1 MGEVVGVRDSK
12 SPRAGHL
19 VFQNQAW
26 LSFTQGLKRLL

>member
-12 SPRAGHL
+12 SPHTGHL

-26 LSFTQGLKRLL
+26 VGFTQGLKRPL